1 MSEPSIR
8 RARPDD
14 ADFLATVILSATRS
28 HLPRG
33 FFDLLVPD
41 DDALRLAVIRA
52 LLVAEKPSWW
62 HASLF
67 WIAERDGRPGAAL
80 SGFDPRRLIAPDG
93 AITEAVTTCGLDAKT
108 LAAAF
113 KNCEPMFE
121 CFMDPAPEAW
131 VVESVATDPGARG
144 GGLASSLVAH
154 VLDEGRGAGH
164 EIAQLAL
171 FIENTKAQRVYERA
185 GFRIT
190 QEKRSPRFQAE
201 LGGPGIAQM
210 TARLR

>member
-1 MSEPSIR
+1 MTDRVIR
-8 RARPDD
+8 RARPED

-41 DDALRLAVIRA
+41 DALRLDVIRA
-52 LLVAEKPSWW
+52 LLVSEKPSWW

-80 SGFDPRRLIAPDG
+80 SGFDPKRLAPPDG
-93 AITEAVTTCGLDAKT
+93 AITEAVATCGLDAKA

-113 KNCEPMFE
+113 ANCEPMFE
-121 CFMDPAPEAW
+121 CFLDPAPGAW

-144 GGLASSLVAH
+144 GGLASALVAH
-154 VLDEGRGAGH
+154 VLAEGRDAGH
-164 EIAQLAL
+164 EVAQLAL
-171 FIENTKAQRVYERA
+171 FIGNAPAQRVYERH
-185 GFRIT
+185 GFAIT
-190 QEKRSPRFQAE
+190 QEKRSPRFEAV